1 MLQFVGRKMLN
12 KKWMI
17 LGLFIGNLLMTAI
30 AAASP
35 MYSQAVLQRMLTE
48 NLVAHMEETGEYP
61 GKISLLSSYNHVT
74 GTQENGLERFQKQEK
89 LMAELPQETDTPA
102 AESITQYGT
111 ASLTVVPDI
120 LMDGEKNKKISIGFS
135 SGIDDHIQMIAGS
148 LYSNSVGAD
157 GFVDVI
163 VSKKM
168 YVEEDLVLNQEFTF
182 EELTLK
188 NGDPCKI
195 RITGVFEPK
204 DPNDTY
210 WSAYADMFCLVSE
223 DVFRNE
229 FLNYEDPQISYTAR
243 WTVLLDYTQMK
254 AENAQLVLDTLEKY
268 ADAMGDMNNSK
279 LSENFAD
286 VLEGFVPESQKLT
299 VTLWSLQV
307 PIFVLL
313 AAFIFMVS
321 RQMLSMEENEI
332 AVFKSRGAG
341 RRQILTI
348 YLQQS
353 FLLALAALL
362 LGVPLGM
369 FICQVLGASNSFL
382 EFVQR
387 ASLPVQITGTSLLFA
402 LLASFLSI
410 VAMTVPAFRYSKLT
424 IVAHKQKKQSRWKAP
439 WWQKAF
445 LDFILLG
452 VSLYGLFS
460 FSSRKEELAQSVAQG
475 ASLDPLLYLSSS
487 LFMLGAGLVA
497 LRLFPLVVKLI
508 FYAGKA
514 FWPPSLYA
522 SFRRILGTIGQQGFM
537 MMFLILTISLGV
549 FSAQAAR
556 TINTS
561 GEERIRYET
570 GADVVLQEVW
580 DSTSSQSEEGGEV
593 SYTEPDF
600 TRYEKIEGVE
610 KVTKVLREDSGK
622 VSFKKGNTGG
632 VTLLGIHTKEFG
644 ETAWMKDGVLPQ
656 HWYTYLNQ
664 MAVDARAVL
673 VSENFRTDYGC
684 KVGDVITYTCDRGTS
699 VEGVICGFVEYWP
712 GYKPT
717 EAVAKPTGGYT
728 MTSRYLVVANYQQLQ
743 SVWGVT
749 PYQIWMK
756 LQGSSKPVY
765 DFIEEQNIPIETFED
780 AQSAITEMK
789 NDPMLQGTNGILT
802 VGFVVVLLLCTVGF
816 LIYWILSIQSRVL
829 QFGIFRAMGMSLG
842 EILAMLGNEQLFI
855 SGVSIGAG
863 IGIGALSSKLFIPL
877 IQIAYSSADQVLPLT
892 IISETSDY
900 IRLFVVIGIMIA
912 ACMAILGGLISKIR
926 ISQALKLGED

>member
-1 MLQFVGRKMLN
+1 MLRFVGRKMLN

-30 AAASP
+30 AAGSP

-48 NLVAHMEETGEYP
+48 NLASHMEETGEYP
-61 GKISLLSSYNHVT
+61 GKVNIASAYNHLT
-74 GTQENGLERFQKQEK
+74 GSQGKGLAQFREQEK
-89 LMAELPQETDTPA
+89 LMEELPEKTGTPA
-102 AESITQYGT
+102 AESVTQYST
-111 ASLTVVPDI
+111 ASLYAVPDI
-120 LMDGEKNKKISIGFS
+120 QMDEEKNPKISLGFA
-135 SGIDDHIQMIAGS
+135 SGIDSHIQMLAGEM
-148 LYSNSVGAD
+148 YADTVGSD
-157 GFVDVI
+157 GFLDVI

-168 YVEEDLVLNQEFTF
+168 FVEEDFVLNQEFVF

-204 DPNDTY
+204 DPSDTY
-210 WSAYADMFCLVSE
+210 WSAYSDTFCLVSE
-223 DVFRNE
+223 KVFRNE
-229 FLNYEDPQISYTAR
+229 LLDYENPVISYNAR
-243 WTVLLDYTQMK
+243 WTVLLDYTQMR
-254 AENAQLVLDTLEKY
+254 AENAQRILDTLSDYE
-268 ADAMGDMNNSK
+268 DAVSGMNNSK
-279 LSENFAD
+279 LSENFSD
-286 VLEGFVPESQKLT
+286 VLASFVPESQKLN

-307 PIFVLL
+307 PVFVLL

-353 FLLALAALL
+353 LLLALAAFV
-362 LGVPLGM
+362 LGIPLGM

-387 ASLPVQITGTSLLFA
+387 AALPVEITGNSLLFA
-402 LLASFLSI
+402 ALAAFLSI

-424 IVAHKQKKQSRWKAP
+424 IVAHKQKRQSRWKAP

-445 LDFILLG
+445 LDVILLG
-452 VSLYGLFS
+452 VSLYGLYS
-460 FSSRKEELAQSVAQG
+460 FSSRKEELAQSVANG

-487 LFMLGAGLVA
+487 LFMLGAGLLA
-497 LRLFPLVVKLI
+497 LRLFPLLVKLI
-508 FYAGKA
+508 FFLGKA
-514 FWPPSLYA
+514 AWPPSLYA

-537 MMFLILTISLGV
+537 MIFLILTISLGV

-561 GEERIRYET
+561 GEERLRYQT

-580 DSTSSQSEEGGEV
+580 NSSGSNEEGGEI
-593 SYTEPDF
+593 SYLEPDF
-600 TRYEKIEGVE
+600 SRFESIEGVE
-610 KVTKVLREDSGK
+610 SVTKVLREDSGK

-644 ETAWMKDGVLPQ
+644 ETAWMKDGLLPE

-664 MAVDARAVL
+664 MAVDARAVI

-684 KVGDVITYTCDRGTS
+684 KIGDVITYTCDRGSS

-717 EAVAKPTGGYT
+717 EAVSKPTGGYT

-749 PYQIWMK
+749 PYQVWMK
-756 LQGSSKPVY
+756 LEGSSKPAY
-765 DFIEEQNIPIETFED
+765 DFIEENNIPVESFADTQ
-780 AQSAITEMK
+780 ALITEMK

-802 VGFVVVLLLCTVGF
+802 VGFVIVLLLCTVGF

-829 QFGIFRAMGMSLG
+829 QFGIFRAMGMSLR
-842 EILAMLGNEQLFI
+842 EILLMLGNEQLFI

-863 IGIGALSSKLFIPL
+863 IGIGVLSSHLFIPL
-877 IQIAYSSADQVLPLT
+877 IQIAYSSSDQVLPLK

-900 IRLFVVIGIMIA
+900 IRLFVVIGVMIA
-912 ACMAILGGLISKIR
+912 ACMAILGVLISKIR